1 MPGKII
7 SGISLPRRHRPGQE
21 ERNYNK
27 IRNRISQVGI
37 KNQIQRKIWQSWWK
51 FCLTPVFSFENYN
64 IYSKLRPFLNISTW
78 RPRSNLKPFLA
89 TRFHWQ
95 RKLRQGDQE
104 LLDTS
109 TWPFFN
115 PGKQWS
121 KNIKYYVF
129 IVLAMIYLE
138 SFCEREMES

>member
-1 MPGKII
+1 MKKSPLLFYNLFAII
-7 SGISLPRRHRPGQE
+7 P
-21 ERNYNK
+21 Y
-27 IRNRISQVGI
+27 
-37 KNQIQRKIWQSWWK
+37 
-51 FCLTPVFSFENYN
+51 FYSFEKYN
-64 IYSKLRPFLNISTW
+64 IHSKFRPFLNISTW
-78 RPRSNLKPFLA
+78 RPRCPSLFLQP
-89 TRFHWQ
+89 RFHLQ
-95 RKLRQGDQE
+95 RKLRQGDHE

-138 SFCEREMES
+138 SFREREMES